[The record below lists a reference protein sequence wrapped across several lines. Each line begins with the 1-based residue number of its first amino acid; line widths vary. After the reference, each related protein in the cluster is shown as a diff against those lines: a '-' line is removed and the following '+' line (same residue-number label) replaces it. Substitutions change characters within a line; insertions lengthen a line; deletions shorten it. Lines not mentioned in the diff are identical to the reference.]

1 MKQELEWSVAAAS
14 GIRLRFDK
22 VVLRVRTSLRAGMG
36 TLMPDG
42 ATVVVTMTA
51 PIREPA
57 KTAAKLEEIIKSR
70 YSPHTAQSNWA
81 GRVSGSQ
88 VQIRLVTGCDKVG
101 ERIFLLVHNFEKD
114 ANALLDAA
122 EKLMS

>member
-1 MKQELEWSVAAAS
+1 
-14 GIRLRFDK
+14 
-22 VVLRVRTSLRAGMG
+22 
-36 TLMPDG
+36 MPDG

-81 GRVSGSQ
+81 GRVWGSQ
-88 VQIRLVTGCDKVG
+88 VQIRVVKGSGKFVEKL
-101 ERIFLLVHNFEKD
+101 FLLVHNFEED
-114 ANALLDAA
+114 ASALLDAA